1 MMAKKSNTADSTDRP
16 NDDGPKFEDALAQLE
31 QIVHDLEEGQI
42 GLDEAL
48 QGYERGVKL
57 LRRCYDLLQ
66 GAERR
71 IEMLTGLDANG
82 NPVTTPFENQATT
95 SPEEKGQRRTASR
108 TTPQGYV
115 DAADPTGVDE
125 TGGGDVR

>member
-1 MMAKKSNTADSTDRP
+1 MMAKKSTTADLA
-16 NDDGPKFEDALAQLE
+16 DGPSFEEALQQLE

-82 NPVTTPFENQATT
+82 NPITAAFDDQATT
-95 SPEEKGQRRTASR
+95 APEEKSQRRTAPH
-108 TTPQGYV
+108 TPSEGYSGLGG
-115 DAADPTGVDE
+115 PTGVDE